1 MKGRTMQGERE
12 PDETLAVSRAIVR
25 IHAGVLALVCAI
37 MGGLGLFTMTVWLLI
52 KGGPYV
58 GLHLQLLSQYF
69 PGYSVTWTG
78 SLVGLAYGA
87 LVGGIVGWLIGA
99 VYNGVVW
106 LRQ

>member
-1 MKGRTMQGERE
+1 MQRERE
-12 PDETLAVSRAIVR
+12 PDDTLAVSRAIVR

-37 MGGLGLFTMTVWLLI
+37 IGSLGLFTMTVWLLI

-58 GLHLQLLSQYF
+58 GLHLQLLNQYF

-78 SLVGLAYGA
+78 SAVGFAYGA
-87 LVGGIVGWLIGA
+87 LAGGILGWLIGA

-106 LRQ
+106 LRR